1 MDDRHPASAY
11 ITVIGRDRVGII
23 ADVSR
28 LLADANVNILDISQT
43 VLGDSFTM
51 IMAVDH
57 TKATLD
63 IKALADRLET
73 RGREMDL
80 SILVQH
86 AGIFDAMHRI

>member
-1 MDDRHPASAY
+1 MDDRRPASAY

-57 TKATLD
+57 AKATLD
-63 IKALADRLET
+63 IKALADRLEAQG
-73 RGREMDL
+73 RGMGL